1 MNFIYCIDDNYNI
14 QCNVSV
20 YSLLQNTKNK
30 VNVYVLHKT
39 QTDKSFFN
47 KKVLNH
53 KNLNNITVY
62 KFNTEIKEFPN
73 LINSHVSEATIIV
86 YSLIITYLTILKSS
100 FMWMLM

>member
-62 KFNTEIKEFPN
+62 KFNTEIKEFN
-73 LINSHVSEATIIV
+73 VNYMYEATYYV